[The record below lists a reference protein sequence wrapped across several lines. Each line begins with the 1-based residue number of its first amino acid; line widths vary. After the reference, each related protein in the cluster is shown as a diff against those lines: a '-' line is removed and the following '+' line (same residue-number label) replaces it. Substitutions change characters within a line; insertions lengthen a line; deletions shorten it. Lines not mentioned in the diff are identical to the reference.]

1 MLWSC
6 SNCPP
11 RQWWCRARSHAQL
24 QRAAC
29 RSRSS
34 LFTRLLIFTLY
45 TMLLW
50 ETTDWLRD
58 WIFKSFSICCV
69 SEKCIYNESR
79 CKWGSSR
86 HVATTPRPGVEK
98 MSCSTAA
105 LLTLW
110 HTALLRPHL
119 ETMNP
124 GLRATVIT
132 RWLLYKFACNV
143 GGWLGGNDH
152 LKKHDD

>member
-1 MLWSC
+1 MQM
-6 SNCPP
+6 
-11 RQWWCRARSHAQL
+11 RQL
-24 QRAAC
+24 
-29 RSRSS
+29 
-34 LFTRLLIFTLY
+34 T
-45 TMLLW
+45 
-50 ETTDWLRD
+50 
-58 WIFKSFSICCV
+58 
-69 SEKCIYNESR
+69 
-79 CKWGSSR
+79 
-86 HVATTPRPGVEK
+86 TTPRPGVEK

-132 RWLLYKFACNV
+132 RWLLYKFVCNV

-152 LKKHDD
+152 LKHHDDQLSRWVVGPGV

>member
-1 MLWSC
+1 MS
-6 SNCPP
+6 
-11 RQWWCRARSHAQL
+11 
-24 QRAAC
+24 
-29 RSRSS
+29 
-34 LFTRLLIFTLY
+34 
-45 TMLLW
+45 LW
-50 ETTDWLRD
+50 ETTD
-58 WIFKSFSICCV
+58 FETGFSSHFQFVVFLKNVFIMRV
-69 SEKCIYNESR
+69 DANEAAHDNSAA
-79 CKWGSSR
+79 WSGENVMQ
-86 HVATTPRPGVEK
+86 H
-98 MSCSTAA
+98 CSTAA

-152 LKKHDD
+152 LKKHDDQLFR